1 MQGIGLIVYRKE
13 EIILLFESLDKL
25 KRNSIMTAILFMA
38 LGAVIIICPNEHL
51 GMLLLAG
58 GYTLVISAIVMM
70 LNFLSG
76 KKSIMEYI
84 KFCGALILGLVGFS
98 VLVFRD
104 DIMTVLAWLS
114 GFLLIL

>member
-1 MQGIGLIVYRKE
+1 MFIELVYDRLRPIPIQGIGLIVYRKE

-25 KRNSIMTAILFMA
+25 KRNSIMTAILLMA

-58 GYTLVISAIVMM
+58 GYTLVIFAIVMM

-76 KKSIMEYI
+76 KNP
-84 KFCGALILGLVGFS
+84 
-98 VLVFRD
+98 
-104 DIMTVLAWLS
+104 
-114 GFLLIL
+114 